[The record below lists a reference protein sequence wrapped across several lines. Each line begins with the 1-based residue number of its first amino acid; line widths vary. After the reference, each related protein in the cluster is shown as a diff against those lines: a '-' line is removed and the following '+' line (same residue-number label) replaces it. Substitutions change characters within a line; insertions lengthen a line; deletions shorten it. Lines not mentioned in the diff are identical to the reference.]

1 MTALLIAVPLVPLLA
16 ALVIPLRKRLPS
28 GWVSAGAT
36 GVSLALLLALFG
48 SSPKVTV
55 TWLGVGPYSL
65 TVGLSLD
72 PLSCLLALLV
82 VGVGFLVGVYAVGY
96 MADEKGK
103 PRFYGTLSFFIGAML
118 TLVLSNSLVLL
129 FAAWEAV
136 GLASY
141 LLIGF
146 WYTQEGAKEAAR
158 KAFLITRL
166 GDLGLLLG
174 WLLLLLTVGTTDI
187 QTVLGAV
194 GEAVPVGVATLAA
207 FLLLLGAL
215 GKSAQLPLTA
225 WLPDAMAGPTPVSAL
240 IHSATMVAAGVYLLL
255 RLFPLYEA
263 APSVLT
269 VVLWLGALTALFA
282 ALVAT
287 VQTDLKRVLAWSTV
301 SQLGEMFFVLGLGG
315 AFAAAFHLTMQALFK
330 SALFLTA
337 GAVGHVAG
345 GYDLRKLG
353 GLWRALPLTAGVF
366 AAAGLTLAGF
376 PPFSAFWSEEAI
388 LTRAAS
394 VSPFAGAFFL
404 LLIFLAGVY
413 ISRAGVATFLSW
425 PGAPKPTGKRPD
437 VGMALPMVL
446 LAVLALSAGWAL
458 VGPLES
464 FLPFPQPPEAHT
476 TWTLWAVA
484 ASVLGLVFG
493 TWRTLQHGPVPTF
506 SRFPVGLGRGLDVL
520 TSMPVVAVRAIAAGV
535 NGLEHALNALTS
547 VPVKAV
553 WAVSGG
559 VNGLEHS
566 LDTGAEQLATGVLT
580 LARGFNRTEGGF
592 DGGARGLATITLR
605 TATGTE
611 KAEQTGFSGG
621 GNAFARL
628 LGRSGQALRQ
638 SESGKLYLYTL
649 ILFVW
654 VAAVVVGGV
663 LLWW

>member
-1 MTALLIAVPLVPLLA
+1 MTALLIAVPLMPLLA
-16 ALVIPLRKRLPS
+16 ALVIPLGQRLPS

-48 SSPKVTV
+48 SHLSMTA
-55 TWLGVGPYSL
+55 TWLGVGTYTL

-72 PLSCLLALLV
+72 PLSYLLALLV
-82 VGVGFLVGVYAVGY
+82 AGVGFLVGVYAVGY
-96 MADEKGK
+96 MADEQGK
-103 PRFYGTLSFFIGAML
+103 PRFYSTLSFFIGAML

-129 FAAWEAV
+129 FAAWESV

-146 WYTQEGAKEAAR
+146 WYTQTDAKEAAR
-158 KAFLITRL
+158 KAFLMTRL

-194 GEAVPVGVATLAA
+194 GTGLPAGIATLAA

-263 APSVLT
+263 APGILT

-301 SQLGEMFFVLGLGG
+301 SQLGEMFFAIGLGS
-315 AFAAAFHLTMQALFK
+315 AFAAAFHLAMHALFK
-330 SALFLTA
+330 SVLFLTA
-337 GAVGHVAG
+337 GAVGHIVG
-345 GYDLRKLG
+345 GYDLRKMG
-353 GLWRALPLTAGVF
+353 ELWRQLPLTAGVF
-366 AAAGLTLAGF
+366 AAAGLTLAGV

-388 LTRAAS
+388 LARAAS
-394 VSPFAGAFFL
+394 ISPLAGAFFL

-413 ISRAGVATFLSW
+413 ISRAGVAAFLSW
-425 PGAPKPTGKRPD
+425 PGAPKPIGKKPS
-437 VGMALPMVL
+437 VQMALPMVL
-446 LAVLALSAGWAL
+446 LAVLALGAGWVL

-464 FLPFPQPPEAHT
+464 FLPFPQPPEART

-493 TWRTLQHGPVPTF
+493 SWRTLQHGPVPAF
-506 SRFPVGLGRGLDVL
+506 GRFPVELERALDLL
-520 TSMPVVAVRAIAAGV
+520 TSAPVLAVRAVSAGI
-535 NGLEHALNALTS
+535 NGLEHTLDKATRQLTT
-547 VPVKAV
+547 
-553 WAVSGG
+553 
-559 VNGLEHS
+559 
-566 LDTGAEQLATGVLT
+566 DILT
-580 LARGFNRTEGGF
+580 LARGLNRTEGGL
-592 DGGARGLATITLR
+592 DRGARGFASITLR

-611 KAEQTGFSGG
+611 KAEQRGFSRGG
-621 GNAFARL
+621 DAFARL
-628 LGRSGQALRQ
+628 FSRSGQRLRTT
-638 SESGKLYLYTL
+638 ESGKLYLYTL

-654 VAAVVVGGV
+654 VAGVVVGGV

>member
-1 MTALLIAVPLVPLLA
+1 MTALLLAVPLVPLLA
-16 ALVIPLRKRLPS
+16 ALVIPTLEKRLPS

-36 GVSLALLLALFG
+36 GVSLALLLATFG
-48 SSPKVTV
+48 AQPSVTAQ
-55 TWLGVGPYSL
+55 WLAVGPYTL

-72 PLSCLLALLV
+72 PLSYLLALLV
-82 VGVGFLVGVYAVGY
+82 TGVGFLVGVYAVGY
-96 MADEKGK
+96 MADEEGK
-103 PRFYGTLSFFIGAML
+103 PRFYGILSFFIGAML
-118 TLVLSNSLVLL
+118 TLVLSNSLLLL
-129 FAAWEAV
+129 FAAWESV

-146 WYTQEGAKEAAR
+146 WYTQTDAKEAAR

-174 WLLLLLTVGTTDI
+174 WLSLLLAVGTTDI

-194 GEAVPVGVATLAA
+194 GTALPAGTAALAA

-255 RLFPLYEA
+255 RLFPLFEA
-263 APSVLT
+263 APVVLT
-269 VVLWLGALTALFA
+269 AVLWLGALTALSA

-301 SQLGEMFFVLGLGG
+301 SQLGEMFFALGLGG
-315 AFAAAFHLTMQALFK
+315 AFAAVFHLTTQALFK

-337 GAVGHVAG
+337 GAVGHVTG
-345 GYDLRKLG
+345 GYDLRKMG
-353 GLWRALPLTAGVF
+353 GLWRQLPLTAGVF
-366 AAAGLTLAGF
+366 TAAGLTLAGV

-413 ISRAGVATFLSW
+413 ISRAGVAVFLSW
-425 PGAPKPTGKRPD
+425 PGAPKPTGKRPG
-437 VGMALPMVL
+437 VWMTLPMVL
-446 LAVLALSAGWAL
+446 LAVLALCAGWVV
-458 VGPLES
+458 VGSLES
-464 FLPFPQPPEAHT
+464 FLPFPEPPEAHV

-493 TWRTLQHGPVPTF
+493 SWRTLQHGPVPAF
-506 SRFPVGLGRGLDVL
+506 GGFPVGLGHALNAL
-520 TSMPVVAVRAIAAGV
+520 TFIPVTAVRAVSAGV
-535 NGLEHALNALTS
+535 NGLEHALDS
-547 VPVKAV
+547 AV
-553 WAVSGG
+553 
-559 VNGLEHS
+559 
-566 LDTGAEQLATGVLT
+566 QRLASSTLV
-580 LARGFNRTEGGF
+580 LARSLNWTEGGF
-592 DGGARGLATITLR
+592 DRGARGLATLTLR

-611 KAEQTGFSGG
+611 KMEEAGFSRG
-621 GNAFARL
+621 GNTFARL
-628 LGRSGQALRQ
+628 FGRSGSWLRKT
-638 SESGKLYLYTL
+638 ESGKLYLYTL

>member
-1 MTALLIAVPLVPLLA
+1 MTALLLAVPLVPLLA
-16 ALVIPLRKRLPS
+16 ALVIPVSGRRVPS

-36 GVSLALLLALFG
+36 GVSLAFLLTLFG
-48 SSPKVTV
+48 SSPKVTA
-55 TWLGVGPYSL
+55 TWLGIGPYTL

-72 PLSCLLALLV
+72 SLSYLLALLV

-96 MADEKGK
+96 MADEEGK

-118 TLVLSNSLVLL
+118 TLVLSNSLLLL
-129 FAAWEAV
+129 FAAWESV

-146 WYTQEGAKEAAR
+146 WYSQRDAKEAAR
-158 KAFLITRL
+158 KAFLMTRL

-174 WLLLLLTVGTTDI
+174 WLSLLLAVGTTDI
-187 QTVLGAV
+187 QSVLGAV
-194 GEAVPVGVATLAA
+194 GTALPVGTVTLAA
-207 FLLLLGAL
+207 SFLLLGAL

-240 IHSATMVAAGVYLLL
+240 IHSATMVAAGVYLIL

-263 APSVLT
+263 APGVLT
-269 VVLWLGALTALFA
+269 AVLWLGALTALFA

-301 SQLGEMFFVLGLGG
+301 SQLGEMFFALGLGS
-315 AFAAAFHLTMQALFK
+315 AFAAVFHLTTQALFK

-337 GAVGHVAG
+337 GAVGHIVG
-345 GYDLRKLG
+345 GYDLRKMG
-353 GLWRALPLTAGVF
+353 GLWRRLPLTAGVF
-366 AAAGLTLAGF
+366 MAAGLTLAGV

-388 LTRAAS
+388 LTRAAF

-425 PGAPKPTGKRPD
+425 PGAPKPTGKRPG
-437 VGMALPMVL
+437 VWMAAQMIL
-446 LAVLALSAGWAL
+446 LAVLALGAGWVL
-458 VGPLES
+458 RGPLES
-464 FLPFPQPPEAHT
+464 FLPFPKPPEAHV

-484 ASVLGLVFG
+484 ASISGLVFG
-493 TWRTLQHGPVPTF
+493 SWRTLRHGPVPAF
-506 SRFPVGLGRGLDVL
+506 GRFPVGLEHTLNVL
-520 TSMPVVAVRAIAAGV
+520 TSA
-535 NGLEHALNALTS
+535 
-547 VPVKAV
+547 PVKAV
-553 WAVSGG
+553 GAVSGG
-559 VNGLEHS
+559 VNGLEHV
-566 LDTGAEQLATGVLT
+566 LDTATKQLATGVFT
-580 LARGFNRTEGGF
+580 LARRLNRTEGGF
-592 DGGARGLATITLR
+592 DRGARGLATLTLR

-611 KAEQTGFSGG
+611 KAEQRGFSRGG
-621 GNAFARL
+621 DAFARL
-628 LGRSGQALRQ
+628 FGRSGQRLRKT
-638 SESGKLYLYTL
+638 ESGKVYLYTL
-649 ILFVW
+649 ILFIW

>member
-1 MTALLIAVPLVPLLA
+1 MTALLIAVPLMPLLA
-16 ALVIPLRKRLPS
+16 ALVIPLGQRLPS

-48 SSPKVTV
+48 SHLSMTA
-55 TWLGVGPYSL
+55 TWLGVGTYTL

-72 PLSCLLALLV
+72 PLSYLLALLV
-82 VGVGFLVGVYAVGY
+82 AGVGFLVGVYAVGY
-96 MADEKGK
+96 MADEQGK
-103 PRFYGTLSFFIGAML
+103 PRFYSTLSFFIGAML

-129 FAAWEAV
+129 FAAWESV

-146 WYTQEGAKEAAR
+146 WYTQTDAKEAAR
-158 KAFLITRL
+158 KAFLMTRL

-194 GEAVPVGVATLAA
+194 GTGLPAGIATLAA

-263 APSVLT
+263 APGILT

-301 SQLGEMFFVLGLGG
+301 SQLGEMFFAIGLGS
-315 AFAAAFHLTMQALFK
+315 AFAAAFHLAMHALFK
-330 SALFLTA
+330 SVLFLTA
-337 GAVGHVAG
+337 GAVEHIVG
-345 GYDLRKLG
+345 GYDLRKMG
-353 GLWRALPLTAGVF
+353 GLWRQLPLTAGVF

-388 LTRAAS
+388 LARAAS

-413 ISRAGVATFLSW
+413 ISRAGVAAFLSW
-425 PGAPKPTGKRPD
+425 PGAPKPTEKKPS
-437 VGMALPMVL
+437 VWLALPMLV
-446 LAVLALSAGWAL
+446 LAVLTLGAGW
-458 VGPLES
+458 VSKGPLES

-493 TWRTLQHGPVPTF
+493 SWRTLQHGLVPTF
-506 SRFPVGLGRGLDVL
+506 GRFPVGLGHGLNVL
-520 TSMPVVAVRAIAAGV
+520 TSTPVTIVHTVSAGV
-535 NGLEHALNALTS
+535 NGLEHT
-547 VPVKAV
+547 
-553 WAVSGG
+553 
-559 VNGLEHS
+559 
-566 LDTGAEQLATGVLT
+566 LDAFVRQLASGTLMLTGSLNRAESSFDRG
-580 LARGFNRTEGGF
+580 ARGF
-592 DGGARGLATITLR
+592 ASITLR

-611 KAEQTGFSGG
+611 KAEQRGFSRGG
-621 GNAFARL
+621 DAFARL
-628 LGRSGQALRQ
+628 FSRSGQRLRTT
-638 SESGKLYLYTL
+638 ESGKLYLYTL
-649 ILFVW
+649 VLFVW
-654 VAAVVVGGV
+654 VAGVVVGGV